1 MTHCNE
7 NTEALIH
14 VHDLSFAYDKKNV
27 LQNVNLQ
34 VHEGDCLAI
43 VGPNGGGKSTLLNI
57 LCGELSTANN
67 SVTVCN
73 NSPSRVRKHIGYIPQ
88 KNYYD
93 EQFPIKVLQ
102 VVLMGRL
109 GVSKGLWYSKNDK
122 QIALENLRKMQM
134 DSFAQHFFPSLSG
147 GQKQRVLIA
156 RALTTET
163 KILVFDEPTSS
174 LDVHSQNLFYD
185 LLCDLNKDYTI
196 LVVTHNIHEVPKF
209 AKSVLFVNKNTDF
222 LSFKKGKEQDFYNW
236 YQEKINV

>member
-1 MTHCNE
+1 MTHRNK
-7 NTEALIH
+7 NTEALIK
-14 VHDLSFAYDKKNV
+14 VNNLSFAYDKRNV
-27 LQNVNLQ
+27 LENVNFE
-34 VHEGDCLAI
+34 VNEGDCLAI

-57 LCGELSTANN
+57 LCGELSTTN
-67 SVTVCN
+67 SSVAICN
-73 NSPSRVRKHIGYIPQ
+73 NVPSQVRKLLGYIPQ

-109 GVSKGLWYSKNDK
+109 GGKGFWYSKYDK
-122 QIALENLRKMQM
+122 KIALENLRKMQM
-134 DSFAQHFFPSLSG
+134 ENFAQHSFPSLSG

-156 RALTTET
+156 RALATET

-222 LSFKKGKEQDFYNW
+222 LSFTKGKEQDFYHW

>member
-1 MTHCNE
+1 MTHCNK
-7 NTEALIH
+7 NSEALIH
-14 VHDLSFAYDKKNV
+14 VHDLTFAYDKKNV
-27 LQNVNLQ
+27 LQSVNFH

-67 SVTVCN
+67 SVMVCN
-73 NSPSRVRKHIGYIPQ
+73 NSPNRVRKLIGYIPQ

-109 GVSKGLWYSKNDK
+109 GVSNGLWYSKRDK
-122 QIALENLRKMQM
+122 QVALENLRKMQM

-185 LLCDLNKDYTI
+185 LLSDLNKDYTI